1 MRWRKEK
8 CLHRGARNEA
18 VAGFISVTNQEP
30 TIFTSNSVFPEAAGA
45 GNDEDI
51 RHLSDISVAA
61 ISVSATG

>member
-8 CLHRGARNEA
+8 WVHRGARNEA
-18 VAGFISVTNQEP
+18 VAAFISVTNQEP
-30 TIFTSNSVFPEAAGA
+30 TMFTSNFVFPGGA

-61 ISVSATG
+61 ISVSATA